1 MINNLNEKQFH
12 LIRELI
18 QKHTALWQ
26 NRLPDLTKQQY
37 SVLMVVASQPGIE
50 QKDLIEATASS
61 KATLAEL
68 LKRMENKQLLIRT
81 QSHEDKRRLF
91 ISLTEKGQNILKEAQ
106 PIAENVDHSF
116 LSRLSEDEQQQLQQL
131 LNTMLHK

>member
-12 LIRELI
+12 LMRELI

-106 PIAENVDHSF
+106 PIAENVDRSF
-116 LSRLSEDEQQQLQQL
+116 LSRLSENEQYQLQKL
-131 LNTMLHK
+131 LNIMLNK